1 MFWQIV
7 TFELRYRL
15 KRPATYI
22 YFFLFFGLAFLFV
35 AMPDISF
42 GESGEKL
49 FRNAPVLILQL
60 MLALMMFGSIV
71 CAAIMGVPVYRDF
84 DSNFHEIMFSIPV
97 KKWEYLWGRFTGS
110 FVISILIFSG
120 IMLGMMLGFAMP
132 WQEKELIGPFMLNAY
147 LNPFLFFIIPNLF
160 IIGILFFIVGS
171 YFRSQAAIYAQG
183 VLFLVLYS
191 AISLILS
198 DATRNPVY
206 SLFDTFGSEAVAQLT
221 KYWTTFEK
229 NTLII
234 PIENYVFW
242 NRLLWLGI
250 SGTVAVWFTW
260 KFKLMRES
268 NPFGRK
274 RKKASAEIVSTEE
287 TIPETDY
294 QQTLG
299 IKQKLYQWWFLS
311 RFYLRTVIRSVPFLI
326 MVLCAI
332 GLMALARMG
341 QTMYGT
347 HSLPV
352 TYMLLDHVVGS
363 FMLFLIIIIIVY
375 SGELIW
381 KDISLK
387 FASIIDAS
395 PLSNRQ
401 ILLSKFSA
409 MILAELFL
417 LLIIILT
424 GITVQIIN
432 GFYEFKILVYIK
444 SLLLNTFPYLF
455 LITMLTFLIHTL
467 AGNKFLGHGLVI
479 LFYALNIASGRLG
492 VKHIMLKYGSSLSE
506 SYSDMNGFHKFISP
520 VLTLNFYWLMLGIV
534 FFSISL
540 LLIKRGSELRL
551 SSRFKLMKLYW
562 KQGYAKII
570 IPGALILFI
579 ISGFT
584 IYYNTNILNTY
595 RTKVEDRH
603 FKGNYEKTYSKYKDY
618 PQPRITDVTV
628 NCDLYPRESRCA
640 AEGTYI
646 LVNKS
651 GVEIDTLHLR
661 ILPQIDFYKAGFSKK
676 VDTISVAKEYGYTV
690 LKLNEGLNP
699 GDTLIMDFAVRF
711 QEKGFSNWG
720 KRHEL
725 VPNGTFLH
733 AELLPFFGYDES
745 MILTKKKDRKKEGLP
760 ERTFESAE
768 LNDTLAYKNTYISH
782 NADRIRYSAVLS
794 TDMDQTALT
803 CGTLVKEWTK
813 NGRRYFRYE
822 MKEPIWNFVPFLS
835 ASYEIKKEN
844 FNGTELAIYYHKGH
858 EYNIDKMMDAMKKT
872 IAYCNKNFSP
882 YQHDIL
888 RIVEFPRY
896 STYAQSFPGIIPF
909 SEGLGFIIDVDKKN
923 DIDVPFYVACHE
935 VAHQWWGHQICA
947 ADVKGKLLMVES
959 LANYTALMVME
970 KQFGIENISKFLE
983 YEQNQYLTGR
993 AIERKKEAPLYLVD
1007 DQTYVAYQKGSV
1019 ALYSLKDYIG
1029 EKNLNGALKNFTD
1042 YYAYREAP
1050 YPTSIDF
1057 LNYIEKAIPDS
1068 MNYLV
1073 GDLFKTITLFSNRI
1087 DSTYYSENQK
1097 GQYDVKLFATCQKFT
1112 ADSIGKQEEVTPND
1126 WIDVGFFVKSSANK
1140 DSLIY
1145 RKKIHVDSL
1154 HVGYTVTLN
1163 QKPEK
1168 AGIDPRHLLIDRNLD
1183 DNIKNV
1189 SSKI

>member
-1 MFWQIV
+1 MFWQIL
-7 TFELRYRL
+7 TFELRYRS
-15 KRPATYI
+15 KRSATYI

-35 AMPDISF
+35 AMPDVSF

-49 FRNAPVLILQL
+49 YRNAPVLIHQL

-84 DSNFHEIMFSIPV
+84 DSNFYEIMFSIPV
-97 KKWEYLWGRFTGS
+97 KKWEYLWGRFSGS
-110 FVISILIFSG
+110 FIIAILIFSG
-120 IMLGMMLGFAMP
+120 IILGMMLGFAMP
-132 WQEKELIGPFMLNAY
+132 WQEKELIGPFMLSAY
-147 LNPFLFFIIPNLF
+147 LNPFIFFIIPNLF

-183 VLFLVLYS
+183 VVFIVLYF

-198 DATRNPVY
+198 DASRNPAY
-206 SLFDTFGSEAVAQLT
+206 SIFDTFGSEAVAQLT

-229 NTLII
+229 NSMVV
-234 PIENYVFW
+234 PIESYVLW
-242 NRLLWLGI
+242 NRLLWIGI
-250 SGTVAVWFTW
+250 SGVVAVLFTW
-260 KFKLMRES
+260 KFRLMRERK
-268 NPFGRK
+268 PFGRR
-274 RKKASAEIVSTEE
+274 RKKEYSASVSTEE
-287 TIPETDY
+287 SIPETIY
-294 QQTLG
+294 QQTLS
-299 IKQKLYQWWFLS
+299 IKQKLYQWWYLS
-311 RFYLRTVIRSVPFLI
+311 RFYLRTVIRSIPFLI
-326 MVLCAI
+326 IVLCAI

-375 SGELIW
+375 TGELIW
-381 KDISLK
+381 KDISLR
-387 FASIIDAS
+387 FASIIDSS
-395 PLSNRQ
+395 PLTNRQ

-417 LLIIILT
+417 LLVIMLT
-424 GITVQIIN
+424 GIAVQVIN
-432 GFYEFKILVYIK
+432 GFYEFEIPVYIK

-455 LITMLTFLIHTL
+455 LLTMLTFLIHSL

-479 LFYALNIASGRLG
+479 LFYALSITSGRLG
-492 VKHIMLKYGSSLSE
+492 LQHIMFKYGSSPSE

-520 VLTLNFYWLMLGIV
+520 VLALDLYWLMLGIV
-534 FFSISL
+534 FLSLSL

-551 SSRFKLMKLYW
+551 NKRLQLMKLYW

-570 IPGALILFI
+570 IPAALILFV

-595 RTKVEDRH
+595 RTQAEDRH
-603 FKGNYEKTYSKYKDY
+603 FKGNYEKTYGKYKDY
-618 PQPRITDVTV
+618 PQPRITDITV

-640 AEGTYI
+640 AEGTYVMI
-646 LVNKS
+646 NKS
-651 GVEIDTLHLR
+651 REVIDTLHLR
-661 ILPQIDFYKAGFSKK
+661 ILPEIDFYKASFSKK
-676 VDTISVAKEYGYTV
+676 VDTISVAKEYGYTI

-699 GDTLIMDFAVRF
+699 GDTLTMDFAVRYK
-711 QEKGFSNWG
+711 EKGFSNWG
-720 KRHEL
+720 KRHEI

-733 AELLPFFGYDES
+733 AELLPYFGYDERF
-745 MILTKKKDRKKEGLP
+745 ILTKKRDRQKEDLP

-768 LNDTLAYKNTYISH
+768 LHDTTAYKNVYISP
-782 NADRIRYSAVLS
+782 NADRIHYSALLS
-794 TDMDQTALT
+794 TDIDQVALT
-803 CGTLVKEWTK
+803 CGTLIKEWTK
-813 NGRRYFRYE
+813 DNRRYFRYE

-835 ASYEIKKEN
+835 ARYEIKKEN
-844 FNGTELAIYYHKGH
+844 YNGIELAIYYNKGH

-882 YQHDIL
+882 YQHSIL

-909 SEGLGFIIDVDKKN
+909 SEGAGFIVDVDKKN
-923 DIDVPFYVACHE
+923 DIDVPFYVTSHE
-935 VAHQWWGHQICA
+935 VAHQWWGHQVCA

-970 KQFGIENISKFLE
+970 KEFGIENICKFLK

-993 AIERKKEAPLYLVD
+993 ALERKKEVPLYLVD
-1007 DQTYVAYQKGSV
+1007 DQSYVAYQKGSV
-1019 ALYSLKDYIG
+1019 TLYALKDYIG
-1029 EKNLNGALKNFTD
+1029 EENLNRALKNFIN
-1042 YYAYREAP
+1042 YYTYREAP

-1057 LNYIEKAIPDS
+1057 LNYIEETIPDS
-1068 MNYLV
+1068 LNYLM
-1073 GDLFKTITLFSNRI
+1073 DDFFKTITIFSNRI
-1087 DSTYYSENQK
+1087 DSTFYSENQQ
-1097 GQYDVKLFATCQKFT
+1097 GQFKVQLYATCQKFT
-1112 ADSIGKQEEVTPND
+1112 ADSIGKQEEVTPDD
-1126 WIDVGFFVKSSANK
+1126 WIDVGFFAKSSENK

-1145 RKKIHVDSL
+1145 LQKVHIDSL
-1154 HVGYTVTLN
+1154 HVEYSVTLS
-1163 QKPEK
+1163 QKPNK
-1168 AGIDPRHLLIDRNLD
+1168 AGIDPQNKLIDRDLD
-1183 DNIKNV
+1183 DNIKV
-1189 SSKI
+1189 IHSKI